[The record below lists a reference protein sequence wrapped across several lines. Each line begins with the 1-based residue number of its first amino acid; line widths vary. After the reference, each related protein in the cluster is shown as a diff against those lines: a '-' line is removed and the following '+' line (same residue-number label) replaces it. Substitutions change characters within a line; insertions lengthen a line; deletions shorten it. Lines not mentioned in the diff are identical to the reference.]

1 MFTCWNRVDGRRI
14 TMLALSRAGVCAFVD
29 AVVVGRERHDCRE
42 DSAVVRGVGD
52 GLPLPPIPFLL
63 FTVGRRLLLLVRV
76 LEVRDVLVIPALV
89 LVDPAVGVAVGVP

>member
-14 TMLALSRAGVCAFVD
+14 TMLALFGDGVLALVD

-42 DSAVVRGVGD
+42 DAAVVRGVRD
-52 GLPLPPIPFLL
+52 GLPLPPFPFLL
-63 FTVGRRLLLLVRV
+63 LIVGRRLLLLVRV
-76 LEVRDVLVIPALV
+76 LGVRDVLVIPALV